1 MRKRPKGVKGV
12 KGVRTCKLGSLRN
25 RCGERQAAR
34 ARRYMRWRVHD
45 IIYTRVRDIDA
56 RYGTIRAVT
65 RKEKKRLFID
75 IVVRDTDGRI
85 AQQHRARNKEVRPS
99 HGIARRFIAAGA
111 AVRSDRREALP
122 KLWRSVGLRSA
133 SC

>member
-1 MRKRPKGVKGV
+1 M
-12 KGVRTCKLGSLRN
+12 KGVRTCKLGSLPN
-25 RCGERQAAR
+25 RCGKRQAAR

-45 IIYTRVRDIDA
+45 IRYTRVRDIDA

-65 RKEKKRLFID
+65 YKEKI
-75 IVVRDTDGRI
+75 RDTDGRI
-85 AQQHRARNKEVRPS
+85 AQHRAKNKEVRPS

-122 KLWRSVGLRSA
+122 NFLRSVGSA
-133 SC
+133 CLTG

>member
-1 MRKRPKGVKGV
+1 
-12 KGVRTCKLGSLRN
+12 
-25 RCGERQAAR
+25 
-34 ARRYMRWRVHD
+34 MRWRVHD

-85 AQQHRARNKEVRPS
+85 AQQHRARNKDAGFASFAEVDPVVL
-99 HGIARRFIAAGA
+99 
-111 AVRSDRREALP
+111 VRSRQT
-122 KLWRSVGLRSA
+122 WWVGGRT
-133 SC
+133 

>member
-1 MRKRPKGVKGV
+1 M

-65 RKEKKRLFID
+65 RKDYIYS

-85 AQQHRARNKEVRPS
+85 AQQHRAAAAWPS
-99 HGIARRFIAAGA
+99 LSYVIKI
-111 AVRSDRREALP
+111 
-122 KLWRSVGLRSA
+122 
-133 SC
+133 